1 MQSSATTVLNY
12 LNEHSPE
19 DRATL
24 ETLLQVVRDNI
35 QPGFDEVMRWG
46 MISFEVP
53 MSISGPTYNKQ
64 PLNYVAIARQ
74 KNYFSVYLIGIY
86 LDEKHEVEFK
96 NRWMESQKKLDMGKA
111 CIRFKELEAAN
122 LDAIAWAVGLLSPI
136 DYVRLAA
143 R

>member
-1 MQSSATTVLNY
+1 MQSSAATVLDY
-12 LNEHSPE
+12 LSEHGPE
-19 DRATL
+19 DRETL
-24 ETLLQVVRDNI
+24 EVLLKIVRDNI

-53 MSISGPTYNKQ
+53 MSVSGPTYNKQ

-86 LDEKHEVEFK
+86 LDKQHEAEFK
-96 NRWMESQKKLDMGKA
+96 QRWRASQQKIDMGKA
-111 CIRFKELEAAN
+111 CIRFKNLEAAN
-122 LDAIAWAVGLLSPI
+122 LEAIAWAAGLLSPVE
-136 DYVRLAA
+136 YVRMAA

>member
-1 MQSSATTVLNY
+1 MQSSAATVFEY
-12 LNEHSPE
+12 LRQQSPE
-19 DRATL
+19 DQATL
-24 ETLLQVVRDNI
+24 EALLKIVRDNI

-53 MSISGPTYNKQ
+53 MSLSGPTYNKQ

-86 LDEKHEVEFK
+86 LDAKHAAEFK
-96 NRWMESQKKLDMGKA
+96 NRWMESQNKLDMGKA
-111 CIRFKELEAAN
+111 CIRFKKLEAAN
-122 LDAIAWAVGLLSPI
+122 LDAIAWAAGLLSPVE
-136 DYVRLAA
+136 YVRLAA